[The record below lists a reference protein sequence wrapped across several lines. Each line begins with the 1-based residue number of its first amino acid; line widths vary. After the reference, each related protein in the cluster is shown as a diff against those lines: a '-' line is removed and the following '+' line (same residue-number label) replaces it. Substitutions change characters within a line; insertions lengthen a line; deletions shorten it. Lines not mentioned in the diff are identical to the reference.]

1 MRRWRYAAPVGRE
14 KRYGPLEVVDGDE
27 MTLKESFEVENLG
40 SLANPSKTEQ
50 TAVLISGDGSA
61 DGSVVE
67 LELREVCT
75 ESCDVTPS

>member
-1 MRRWRYAAPVGRE
+1 
-14 KRYGPLEVVDGDE
+14 
-27 MTLKESFEVENLG
+27 MTLKESFEVEDLG
-40 SLANPSKTEQ
+40 SLVDPSKTEQ